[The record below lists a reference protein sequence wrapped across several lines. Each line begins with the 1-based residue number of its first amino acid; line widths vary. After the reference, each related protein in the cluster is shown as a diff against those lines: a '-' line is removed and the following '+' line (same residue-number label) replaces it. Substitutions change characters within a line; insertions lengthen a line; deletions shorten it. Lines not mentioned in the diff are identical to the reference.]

1 MFHSAGHI
9 YLSEVV
15 GAVDDPRC
23 PDCLSSSGDPEASP
37 VDEKNN
43 VGRTLTPEPS
53 EMAKDVWGTE
63 MDLSGDDVD
72 MTAVDTNSPT

>member
-9 YLSEVV
+9 YLSEVG

-23 PDCLSSSGDPEASP
+23 PDCLSSSGDPEACP

-43 VGRTLTPEPS
+43 VGRTLTPAPS
-53 EMAKDVWGTE
+53 EKAKDVWGTE